1 MAKLGL
7 FMMPLHPPS
16 RDFADVLEE
25 NRQLV
30 ILADRLGYAEAWM
43 GEHYTSTAE
52 PVASPLLFNASL
64 IAETTQI
71 TFASG
76 VISLPQQHPVVV
88 AGHAA
93 LFDHL
98 ARGRFIFGIGSGGL
112 SSDWEIFDN
121 LDHKARAMAMVEAV
135 DLIRKVWTEDPP
147 WNHQGAHFTARMEQ
161 RVLPEMGI
169 GRFVRPYQQPHPP
182 IAVSVRGA
190 NSMTA
195 NFAGQRG
202 WYMVSGNFVPAADI
216 ATHWPTYAA
225 GAEKAGR
232 VADPSIWR
240 VGRSVL
246 ITDSDAEA
254 EEMLA
259 DPDGVFS
266 WYYQYLGAQGRLAN
280 GEAPGA
286 IDWDVLKREAMQKAR
301 EFVIAGTAETV
312 LDKLVAFRDE
322 IGDFGTLMLTGH
334 DMEGR
339 QDLWHRS
346 FTRMAEEVW
355 PKLNAY
361 MEDRRGVAAA
371 E

>member
-16 RDFADVLEE
+16 RDFHTVLQE
-25 NRQLV
+25 NRGRV

-52 PVASPLLFNASL
+52 PVTSPMLFHASL
-64 IAETTQI
+64 IAETKQI
-71 TFASG
+71 TFGTG

-93 LFDHL
+93 LLDHL
-98 ARGRFIFGIGSGGL
+98 SKGRFIFGIGSGGL
-112 SSDWEIFDN
+112 SSDWEIFGN
-121 LDHKARAMAMVEAV
+121 LDHKARAMAMVESI
-135 DLIRKVWTEDPP
+135 DLIQKVWSEDPP
-147 WNHQGAHFTARMEQ
+147 WSHEGDAFTAKIED
-161 RVLPEMGI
+161 RVLPEYGI
-169 GRFVRPYQQPHPP
+169 GRFIKPYQQPHPP

-202 WYMVSGNFVPAADI
+202 WCLLSGNFVPAADI

-232 VADPSIWR
+232 TADPSVWR
-240 VGRSVL
+240 VGRTVL
-246 ITDSDAEA
+246 ITETDAEA
-254 EEMLA
+254 NAILD
-259 DPDGVFS
+259 DPDGVFT
-266 WYYQYLGAQGRLAN
+266 WYYSYLNEQGRLAG
-280 GEAPGA
+280 GEFGPSKDPAA
-286 IDWDVLKREAMQKAR
+286 VKAAAMAKAK
-301 EFVIAGTAETV
+301 EFVIAGSARTV

-322 IGDFGTLMLTGH
+322 VGDFGTLMLTAH
-334 DMEGR
+334 DMEGAK
-339 QDLWHRS
+339 DMWLNS
-346 FTRMAEEVW
+346 FTTMAEDVW
-355 PKLNAY
+355 PKLKAY
-361 MEDRRGVAAA
+361 MEEKRAVAA